1 MINTVVNMTL
11 DTLVATGIGVTLVYW
26 LTLIFLSL
34 QCSLF
39 SLYFLLQCCE
49 VFQHF
54 NCVDSN
60 MTIADTDSVMLL

>member
-34 QCSLF
+34 Q
-39 SLYFLLQCCE
+39 
-49 VFQHF
+49 
-54 NCVDSN
+54 
-60 MTIADTDSVMLL
+60 